1 MVMPLLYESFLK
13 NLMLE
18 SAVRSLKK
26 SYVTAQEVK
35 KRKTD
40 EVDVVL
46 ESLLSKKRDQC
57 LLFSDKLDTQVQA
70 YIRASQRLNVVQL
83 IPLL

>member
-1 MVMPLLYESFLK
+1 MVMPLLCESFLK

-46 ESLLSKKRDQC
+46 ESLLPKKRG
-57 LLFSDKLDTQVQA
+57 
-70 YIRASQRLNVVQL
+70 
-83 IPLL
+83 